1 MIISNMKYKNIIT
14 FSLKVTLAGIGICI
28 YYFYVFLSK
37 SFDISIYQLTW
48 AQFVIPV
55 SVVIVVMG
63 LFMLAYIVNAY
74 AFRLSLEYMGYIVS
88 YRSCWVLQ
96 GLFLP
101 SKYLPGKI
109 WLATGRLM
117 LLKKLGLS
125 FTEASF
131 LLGINQICAIAASF
145 AMGFLVLNPV
155 IQSLHLKTELLIIF
169 MILPL
174 VIIHPRSLAIIS
186 SFIKRFFNKG
196 IPLSGFSFRQSITL
210 FLLKF
215 IFFSILGLGYYVIV
229 ISYSLTTL
237 THWIEVIASFPLAWT
252 IGLFAFFLPGGIG
265 ARELVL
271 MGALKLNNLTGV
283 SILVIV
289 LAARIW
295 CVIGDLILFATS
307 MFFYKNLVK

>member
-1 MIISNMKYKNIIT
+1 MKYKNIIT

-109 WLATGRLM
+109 WLV
-117 LLKKLGLS
+117 
-125 FTEASF
+125 
-131 LLGINQICAIAASF
+131 

-237 THWIEVIASFPLAWT
+237 THWIEVCIFSTRWDWCKGTCFN
-252 IGLFAFFLPGGIG
+252 GC
-265 ARELVL
+265 
-271 MGALKLNNLTGV
+271 LK
-283 SILVIV
+283 
-289 LAARIW
+289 A
-295 CVIGDLILFATS
+295 
-307 MFFYKNLVK
+307 